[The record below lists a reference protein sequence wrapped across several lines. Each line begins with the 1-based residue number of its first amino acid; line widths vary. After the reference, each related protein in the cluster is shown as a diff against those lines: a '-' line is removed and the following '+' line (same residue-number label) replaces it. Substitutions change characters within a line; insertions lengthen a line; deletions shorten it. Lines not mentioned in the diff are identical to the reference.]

1 MGVCSILLIIF
12 VNYYLVYTSAQ
23 PTFREDFCSG
33 GNYTN
38 SSTYQTNLNFL
49 LSNSLPLFNR
59 EGTNNNYRS
68 SSIGSGS
75 DTVHG
80 SCQCRGDLTMNECQ
94 VCFDAATRDVIQKI
108 RCPYSKQAIIWYD
121 ECVFRYSD
129 ESYYSILE
137 DEPVFYMINRS
148 TVTTGTG
155 EFDKILAGLMNNLVN
170 DLGSSSINNFAVGK
184 AKFTASTQIYG
195 LVQCAPDIVPSDC
208 NKCLGRIVGNLS
220 TCCDM
225 QTAKRKNSQK
235 VAIIIVVPSII
246 VVLSAIALW
255 YLCSRR
261 TTKETERIDEIYGIQ
276 SVESFR
282 FHISTIRA
290 ATNNF
295 SNANKLGEGGF
306 GSVYKGTLADAQE
319 IAVKRL
325 SRKSGQGEAEFK
337 NEVVL
342 LVRLQHK
349 NLVRLLGFCLDA
361 EERLLIYNFMPN
373 SSLDRIIFD
382 SVKRTCLDW
391 GKRYNIIGG
400 IARGVLYLH
409 EDSRLKI
416 IHRDLKASNILLD
429 VDMNPKV
436 SDFGMARLFAV
447 DQTQAMT
454 TRIVGTYGYMA
465 PEYAMH
471 GQFSDKSDVFSF
483 GVLVLEI
490 LSGKKNNSFNESEV
504 SGDLVSHAWRH
515 WKKGTALDLLDSV
528 LKDSYSES
536 EVMRCIHIGLLCV
549 QENAADRPTM
559 ASIVL
564 MLNNYSTSLPVPL
577 VPAFFVPAEEYRIIF
592 RESKDLPSVSTS
604 KSGDSVDEA
613 SLTELH
619 PR

>member
-1 MGVCSILLIIF
+1 ML
-12 VNYYLVYTSAQ
+12 
-23 PTFREDFCSG
+23 
-33 GNYTN
+33 
-38 SSTYQTNLNFL
+38 
-49 LSNSLPLFNR
+49 
-59 EGTNNNYRS
+59 
-68 SSIGSGS
+68 
-75 DTVHG
+75 
-80 SCQCRGDLTMNECQ
+80 
-94 VCFDAATRDVIQKI
+94 
-108 RCPYSKQAIIWYD
+108 
-121 ECVFRYSD
+121 
-129 ESYYSILE
+129 
-137 DEPVFYMINRS
+137 
-148 TVTTGTG
+148 
-155 EFDKILAGLMNNLVN
+155 
-170 DLGSSSINNFAVGK
+170 
-184 AKFTASTQIYG
+184 
-195 LVQCAPDIVPSDC
+195 
-208 NKCLGRIVGNLS
+208 
-220 TCCDM
+220 
-225 QTAKRKNSQK
+225 AKRKNSQK